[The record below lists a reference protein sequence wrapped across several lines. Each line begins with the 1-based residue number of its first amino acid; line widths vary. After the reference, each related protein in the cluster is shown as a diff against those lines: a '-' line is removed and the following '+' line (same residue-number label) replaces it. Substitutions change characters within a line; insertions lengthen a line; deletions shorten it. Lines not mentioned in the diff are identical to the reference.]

1 MKPEDKGLDQL
12 TQQLIDIAG
21 TCVDY
26 RKMTWIPL
34 SALQEKQISE
44 IKNRIRT
51 LDELSIKD
59 FSTKTYK
66 EVKMEINNYIS
77 INKGAL
83 KAKFDV
89 TIPQWGLNIR
99 QCTYFDNGKKRW
111 INLPTR
117 EYQDEKTGEKK
128 HFMLVRFM
136 SQELQDKFSN
146 ACLEKIDAMQ
156 QQPQAQSAEPP
167 ELPF

>member
-1 MKPEDKGLDQL
+1 MKAVDKGLDQL
-12 TQQLIDIAG
+12 TQQLIDLAG

-26 RKMTWIPL
+26 RRMTWTAL
-34 SALQEKQISE
+34 SIVQEEQVSE
-44 IKNRIRT
+44 IKSKIRI

-59 FSTKTYK
+59 FSNRLQK
-66 EVKMEINNYIS
+66 EMKMEINNYIS

-89 TIPQWGLNIR
+89 TIAQWGLNIR

-117 EYQDEKTGEKK
+117 EYQDEKSGEKK
-128 HFMLVRFM
+128 HFMLVRFT
-136 SQELQDKFSN
+136 SQELQERFSN

-156 QQPQAQSAEPP
+156 QQPQAQAVEHP